1 METQNR
7 THTEIKKKK
16 KNLTQVQ
23 EQSGSN
29 QYVPVNNNFKY

>member
-7 THTEIKKKK
+7 THTEIKKK